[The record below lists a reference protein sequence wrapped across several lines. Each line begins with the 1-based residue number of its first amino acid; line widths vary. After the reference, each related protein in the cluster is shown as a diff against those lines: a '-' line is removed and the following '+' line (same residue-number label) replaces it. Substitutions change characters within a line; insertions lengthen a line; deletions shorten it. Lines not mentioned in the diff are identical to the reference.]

1 MFFDQINLSLIDRLT
16 SNMKEWITGRNPVF
30 ETLRARRRD
39 FFRLQVATGVEEKG
53 RLEEILKLAAS
64 HKIPMTR
71 VNRQV
76 LDSLSESHQGVA
88 LEASA
93 YPYSTLPD
101 VLDCAERRQESPFI
115 LVLDLL
121 QNPQNLGT
129 LMRTAEAV
137 GVHGILIPL
146 RRAAGV
152 TPAVVQASSGAS
164 EHLLVAQVNL
174 AQALDTLK
182 QESGVWVMGLEG
194 SQEAQPYDTA
204 RLDGP
209 LALVVGSEGEGMR
222 DLVRRSCDLL
232 LSLPML
238 GKIESLNAA
247 VAGSIIL
254 YKALSDRRSKK

>member
-1 MFFDQINLSLIDRLT
+1 
-16 SNMKEWITGRNPVF
+16 
-30 ETLRARRRD
+30 
-39 FFRLQVATGVEEKG
+39 VEEKG
-53 RLEEILKLAAS
+53 RLEEILKLAADR
-64 HKIPMTR
+64 KIPVTR

-76 LDSLSESHQGVA
+76 LDSLSDSHQGVA
-88 LEASA
+88 LEASG

-101 VLDCAERRQESPFI
+101 VLDRAEQRQEPPFL

-152 TPAVVQASSGAS
+152 TPAVVQASAGAS

-174 AQALDTLK
+174 AQALETLK
-182 QESGVWVMGLEG
+182 EEANVWVMGLEG
-194 SQEAQPYDTA
+194 SPEAQAYDTA

-222 DLVRRSCDLL
+222 DLVRRSCDVL

-238 GKIESLNAA
+238 GRIESLNAA

-254 YKALSDRRSKK
+254 YKALSDRRKK